1 MDPKFKE
8 HFSCFTK
15 QQLEELQ
22 VLRFKTNSPE
32 QDTAEP
38 RISVDESPNYIII
51 SSEEEMS
58 DIEYQDTF
66 DVPDIIYISSDDE
79 LMDIDNDVIMD
90 IDNDK
95 IMDIDED
102 DQLYNGARFNN
113 RPDCRYDTAT
123 LQNQEICVISSSD
136 EFSPDSGIIPS
147 RGLRKRIKTRS
158 RRGVKKTIT
167 DLSKRDD
174 DRDRYRYPKRG
185 KPREPP
191 VSVDP
196 GYKPIPCQFN
206 TINKGAVNTSTII
219 RDKRNYRCAV
229 LVGSYLLENPPLF
242 SGFVELDS
250 TLKPKLDTEEVLLYE
265 QNYTA
270 RKSSTMLS
278 MLMKMAGDE
287 NSLLNILYWFKS
299 GTSVLHNP
307 PTDASNEELSEITK
321 RRVRRMRG
329 RARSLGVKII
339 SLVTQKELFE
349 ICKSNDMK
357 CAITGHRLYFGRSD
371 NSFPPFWKASFD
383 HIRPLNYSK
392 HDPTS
397 WSANNLQ
404 LMSSLL
410 NCIKGH
416 MPDQEI
422 VKWYSNVKHANVLD
436 L

>member
-174 DRDRYRYPKRG
+174 DRDRYRYPVRREERSIIKRDNRTRIKMLQKRG

-206 TINKGAVNTSTII
+206 TINKGAVVS
-219 RDKRNYRCAV
+219 KR
-229 LVGSYLLENPPLF
+229 
-242 SGFVELDS
+242 
-250 TLKPKLDTEEVLLYE
+250 
-265 QNYTA
+265 
-270 RKSSTMLS
+270 
-278 MLMKMAGDE
+278 
-287 NSLLNILYWFKS
+287 
-299 GTSVLHNP
+299 
-307 PTDASNEELSEITK
+307 
-321 RRVRRMRG
+321 
-329 RARSLGVKII
+329 
-339 SLVTQKELFE
+339 
-349 ICKSNDMK
+349 
-357 CAITGHRLYFGRSD
+357 
-371 NSFPPFWKASFD
+371 
-383 HIRPLNYSK
+383 
-392 HDPTS
+392 
-397 WSANNLQ
+397 
-404 LMSSLL
+404 
-410 NCIKGH
+410 
-416 MPDQEI
+416 
-422 VKWYSNVKHANVLD
+422 
-436 L
+436 